1 MAGSKGSKS
10 GGSTSMG
17 SKTGGSAATSTKTGG
32 SQKGSGGS
40 SGSKVQGS
48 SNDTM
53 KAPGQDG
60 FISRSGFESDPKGYF
75 KEVSKVLEHNSDQN
89 ILASMEQNNLA
100 LVRKPQ
106 MLDDDSEEEKPKDY
120 TKSSSTENLSSEM
133 VYTSKVS
140 PDLNNLVLEEKPQI
154 LDDDSEQGGL
164 TGSS

>member
-17 SKTGGSAATSTKTGG
+17 SKTGGSAATSSKSTGG

-48 SNDTM
+48 SKDTM

-75 KEVSKVLEHNSDQN
+75 KVEMGSCE
-89 ILASMEQNNLA
+89 
-100 LVRKPQ
+100 
-106 MLDDDSEEEKPKDY
+106 
-120 TKSSSTENLSSEM
+120 STERSSPNGDALLTAVE
-133 VYTSKVS
+133 T
-140 PDLNNLVLEEKPQI
+140 EEIKEKER
-154 LDDDSEQGGL
+154 DDRGSQGCWWRL
-164 TGSS
+164 ARYFRSLRD